1 MSLLLSLALLLIA
14 HLLSLHLKKHGLA
27 PAFSQTNQ
35 FPKIRATGPLRP
47 DLEAGAVEI

>member
-27 PAFSQTNQ
+27 PAFGQTNP
-35 FPKIRATGPLRP
+35 FPKTRATGPSRP